1 MNLQQLFEK
10 FYILEDQEK
19 LFEAE
24 LTDEAEEQLVA
35 LEEPYK
41 SRISTAIQTFELIGT
56 KYKNINKLGNSLFE
70 IKPKDVRAYFKYHP
84 DRKRIIIVG
93 FVCLKKTQKAP
104 KQNIEQANRN
114 IDNYINNERNQ

>member
-1 MNLQQLFEK
+1 MNLRQLFEK

-56 KYKNINKLGNSLFE
+56 KYK
-70 IKPKDVRAYFKYHP
+70 
-84 DRKRIIIVG
+84 
-93 FVCLKKTQKAP
+93 
-104 KQNIEQANRN
+104 
-114 IDNYINNERNQ
+114 